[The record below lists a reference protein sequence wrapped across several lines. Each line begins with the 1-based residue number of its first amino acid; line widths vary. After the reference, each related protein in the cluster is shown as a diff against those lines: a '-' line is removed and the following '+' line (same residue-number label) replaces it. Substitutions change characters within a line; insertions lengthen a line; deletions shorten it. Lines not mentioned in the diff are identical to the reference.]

1 VSRMEHRDIK
11 NEKYSSEGSERAV
24 QMVWMAGGSMKPVG
38 SLIDWALICGVSKG
52 AIVFDNNIP
61 QAYAEITDQED
72 RN

>member
-1 VSRMEHRDIK
+1 
-11 NEKYSSEGSERAV
+11 
-24 QMVWMAGGSMKPVG
+24 MAGGSMKPVG